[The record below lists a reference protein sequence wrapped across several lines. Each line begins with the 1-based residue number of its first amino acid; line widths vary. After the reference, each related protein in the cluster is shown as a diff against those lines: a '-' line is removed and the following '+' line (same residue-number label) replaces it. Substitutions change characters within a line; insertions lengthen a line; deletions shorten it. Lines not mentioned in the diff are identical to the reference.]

1 MKARPFQGGARDDA
15 MFIGPTAE
23 VDRRMRVTTPL
34 SDDRVQRAGWGCRD
48 YQIDRHIPDR

>member
-1 MKARPFQGGARDDA
+1 

-23 VDRRMRVTTPL
+23 VDRRMRVTTSL
-34 SDDRVQRAGWGCRD
+34 SDDRVQRAGCGCRD